1 MADED
6 TDASRFQSFEGVLV
20 GYVIAQVH
28 RHHVVAVEV
37 ERAEQIQD
45 GLPLVPVDVRL
56 YLVDH
61 LAWGHLQLVGVF
73 GEDLLDGPSHL
84 WPLILRYEP
93 VVGGYGGLLRLDE
106 GAIDLA
112 QLLAQAR
119 LHSFEQPSE
128 AFAFL
133 ALDLTALGAPDVEA
147 VAAGDDQVV
156 YPHELLDHPPVAP
169 ADHAH
174 GATSGQV
181 ANGVTHALRDE
192 RVLGPVDDRRQ
203 RAVVVEE
210 HGRAL
215 SLQA

>member
-61 LAWGHLQLVGVF
+61 LAWGHLQPVRVF
-73 GEDLLDGPSHL
+73 GEDLLDDPSHP
-84 WPLILRYEP
+84 WPLVLRHEP
-93 VVGGYGGLLRLDE
+93 VVSGDGGLLRLDE
-106 GAIDLA
+106 GAIDRA

-119 LHSFEQPSE
+119 LHSFKQPPE
-128 AFAFL
+128 LLAFL
-133 ALDLTALGAPDVEA
+133 ALDLTARGAPDVEA

-156 YPHELLDHPPVAP
+156 YAHELLDHPPIAP

-174 GATSGQV
+174 GAAFGQSADSV
-181 ANGVTHALRDE
+181 PHALGDD
-192 RVLGPVDDRRQ
+192 RVL
-203 RAVVVEE
+203 
-210 HGRAL
+210 
-215 SLQA
+215 